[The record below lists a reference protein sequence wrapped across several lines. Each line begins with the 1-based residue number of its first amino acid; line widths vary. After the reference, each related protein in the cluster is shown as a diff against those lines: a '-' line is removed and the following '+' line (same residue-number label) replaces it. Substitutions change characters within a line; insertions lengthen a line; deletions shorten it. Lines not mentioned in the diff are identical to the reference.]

1 MIYEIQTPD
10 GRIIE
15 VEGDEGKEKEAIAAV
30 KNYLAKETTAQIFD
44 EDNFD
49 YETGVNAPGLR
60 AQLDLAE
67 TQEEKELVLNQRVG
81 SQGYIRDS
89 ANNFALTPLGLQRL
103 GIKPK
108 TNKNVIID
116 ESGFSSGDFAD
127 FAGVVGPIA
136 GAVASLSPHVKLLRL
151 VSQVFKNP
159 RLQRAAAVGLGSA
172 AGAGVEEAGEL
183 AAGLQAQSAGEVAK
197 DLAFE
202 AAIGGLSQ
210 GLFEAGGAA
219 VHAMLGRK
227 ANIVDVNIARAIAQ
241 GADPSELIG
250 LGAKLG
256 RTPTFKDVQDAQ
268 AKGIIETF
276 TPAAVSQRALGREI
290 PGRIQAAA
298 ETVFGRKERD
308 EALVKYGNERLQDAL
323 KKLGA
328 VDTEVESFASLTSAG
343 RFTAREFDE
352 YMKNLSQKSA
362 IARTE
367 VDNIIKNTIKGIDEG
382 AFDGDIT
389 RSGVGQALRDQLKE
403 SYDKISNTFKIR
415 EQSIDK
421 FLQNNGL
428 DAIQGK
434 IKLDMKQLRKELD
447 DITKRYPTIDKTL
460 ADDVKAPPIAVLK
473 KVIKEAQDKEGGISI
488 EALNNTR
495 SALLTLQRN
504 IGLQGGKQSVFLKDA
519 IESIDNIFNNL
530 ASGSGFAS
538 YLKSSLSGLSTA
550 QKDLARENV
559 KKAAKMIKN
568 YNADYNAAIKPFNDV
583 DVARVTHKARLGSK
597 DIDEIYSVI
606 LKKDRPELLN
616 RFLDAITDVE
626 SKTKF
631 GMLRTGVKVNKP
643 QREIIKEQLRNN
655 VIREAVRK
663 SVNVVD
669 DTINP
674 VTFAREINKL
684 GSTSK
689 VLFGDLPNF
698 QKILDDFAKINTNF
712 PTSKLQQIAEN
723 LNSKEFAQ
731 ALKKF
736 TDADNQRALAESDR
750 FLRRVRDASPDEVV
764 DTIFRNGQAL
774 NVARAKSILG
784 KDSQAFQE
792 VQQES
797 MRSLLRLAVG
807 PGKRV
812 DEVFNPEALERAL
825 NAKGN
830 DVLREMF
837 DEKTVKGLRNLVQDL
852 RVMTQGDKGGAGTL
866 IAGAVAVNAFNLAYI
881 PTLIQLGVVGSLLRN
896 PATVRRLA
904 KADKESVS
912 IVLNATKDALRLF
925 LPITIG
931 NEIVE
936 TTRELSDLAVREF
949 EKADEQF
956 DITGTIGELGSELQ
970 TAQKQIPRLS
980 AQLDLPSIQTVPRQ
994 AGAVASESLLGGS
1007 SLNEDIAR
1015 SLDRIA

>member
-1 MIYEIQTPD
+1 MIYEIETPD

-15 VEGDEGKEKEAIAAV
+15 VEGPAGMEEEAIKRV
-30 KNYLAKETTAQIFD
+30 KSFLAEESTAKIFD
-44 EDNFD
+44 EENFD
-49 YETGVNAPGLR
+49 YETGVKAPGLR
-60 AQLDLAE
+60 AQLDLADNL
-67 TQEEKELVLNQRVG
+67 EEKELVLNQRVG

-89 ANNFALTPLGLQRL
+89 ANNFALTPLGLRRL
-103 GIKPK
+103 GILPK

-136 GAVASLSPHVKLLRL
+136 GAVASLSPHSKLLRL
-151 VSQVFKNP
+151 VSQVFKNK
-159 RLQRAAAVGLGSA
+159 RWQRATAVGLGSA

-183 AAGLQAQSAGEVAK
+183 AAGLQAQSASEIAK

-210 GLFEAGGAA
+210 GLFETGGAA
-219 VHAMLGRK
+219 VHAMLGKK
-227 ANIVDVNIARAIAQ
+227 ANIVDINISRAIAQ
-241 GADPSELIG
+241 GADPSELIE
-250 LGAKLG
+250 LGTKLG
-256 RTPTFKDVQDAQ
+256 RTPTFKDVKDAQ

-308 EALVKYGNERLQDAL
+308 EALVRYGNERLQAAL

-328 VDTEVESFASLTSAG
+328 VDTEVESFAGLTSAG
-343 RFTAREFDE
+343 RFTAKEFDE
-352 YMKNLSQKSA
+352 YMQTLSQKSA
-362 IARTE
+362 TARTE
-367 VDNIIKNTIKGIDEG
+367 VDNVIKNTIKGIDEG

-389 RSGVGQALRDQLKE
+389 RGGVGQALRDQLKE
-403 SYDKISNTFKIR
+403 SYDKISKTFQKR
-415 EQSIDK
+415 EESIDE
-421 FLQNNGL
+421 FLQANGL

-434 IKLDMKQLRKELD
+434 IKLDMKQLKKELD
-447 DITKRYPTIDKTL
+447 EITKRYPTIDKTL

-473 KVIKEAQDKEGGISI
+473 KVISDAQKKEGGISI

-504 IGLQGGKQSVFLKDA
+504 IGLQGGKQSVFLSDA
-519 IESIDNIFNNL
+519 IQSIDNIFKNL

-538 YLKSSLSGLSTA
+538 YLKGSLSGLSTA

-559 KKAAKMIKN
+559 KKAAKMIRN
-568 YNADYNAAIKPFNDV
+568 YNDDYNAAIKPFNDV

-606 LKKDRPELLN
+606 LKPNRPELLT

-626 SKTKF
+626 ATTKF
-631 GMLRTGVKVNKP
+631 GMLRTGVKTNQP
-643 QREIIKEQLRNN
+643 QRQIIKEQLRNN
-655 VIREAVRK
+655 LIREAVRK

-674 VTFAREINKL
+674 VTFAREINRL
-684 GSTSK
+684 GETTK
-689 VLFGDLPNF
+689 VLFDDVPNF
-698 QKILDDFAKINTNF
+698 QRVIDDFTKINTNF
-712 PTSKLQQIAEN
+712 PTSKLQSIAEN
-723 LNSKEFAQ
+723 LNSKEFTQ
-731 ALKKF
+731 ALQKF
-736 TDADNQRALAESDR
+736 TDADNARALAESDR
-750 FLRRVRDASPDEVV
+750 FISRVTNAAPDEVV
-764 DTIFRNGQAL
+764 DTVFRNGQAA
-774 NVARAKSILG
+774 NIAKTKSILG
-784 KDSQAFQE
+784 ADSQAFQE

-797 MRSLLRLAVG
+797 MRNLLRLTVG
-807 PGKRV
+807 PGKRI
-812 DEVFNPEALERAL
+812 DEIFNPDALERAL

-837 DEKTVKGLRNLVQDL
+837 DDATVKGLRNLVQDL

-881 PTLIQLGVVGSLLRN
+881 PTLIQLGITGSLLRN
-896 PATVRRLA
+896 PAVVRRLA
-904 KADKESVS
+904 KTDKESVS
-912 IVLNATKDALRLF
+912 IVLDAVKDALRLF

-931 NEIVE
+931 NEILE
-936 TTRELSDLAVREF
+936 TTRDLSDLAIKEYQ
-949 EKADEQF
+949 KADEEF
-956 DITGTIGELGSELQ
+956 DISGLIDEVGSDLQ

-980 AQLDLPSIQTVPRQ
+980 ASLDLPEVQQIPQRSVGITSPSVIGLSPVNR
-994 AGAVASESLLGGS
+994 
-1007 SLNEDIAR
+1007 DIAER
-1015 SLDRIA
+1015 RMG

>member
-1 MIYEIQTPD
+1 MIYEIKTPD

-15 VEGDEGKEKEAIAAV
+15 VEGDEGQEKEAIAAV
-30 KNYLAKETTAQIFD
+30 KRYLATETTAQIFD

-49 YETGVNAPGLR
+49 YETGVKAPGLR

-89 ANNFALTPLGLQRL
+89 ANNFALTPLGLRRL
-103 GIKPK
+103 GILPK

-136 GAVASLSPHVKLLRL
+136 GAVASLSPHSKLLRL
-151 VSQVFKNP
+151 VSKVFKNP
-159 RLQRAAAVGLGSA
+159 RLQRSAAVGLGSA

-227 ANIVDVNIARAIAQ
+227 ANIVDINISRAIAQ
-241 GADPSELIG
+241 GADPSELIE
-250 LGAKLG
+250 LGTKLG
-256 RTPTFKDVQDAQ
+256 RTPTFKDVKDAQ

-308 EALVKYGNERLQDAL
+308 EALVRYGNERLQAAL

-328 VDTEVESFASLTSAG
+328 VDTEVESFAGLTSAG
-343 RFTAREFDE
+343 RFTAKEFDE
-352 YMKNLSQKSA
+352 YMQTLSQKSA
-362 IARTE
+362 TARTE
-367 VDNIIKNTIKGIDEG
+367 VDNVIKNTIKGIDEG

-389 RSGVGQALRDQLKE
+389 RGGVGQALRNQLKD
-403 SYDKISNTFKIR
+403 SYDQISKTFQKR
-415 EQSIDK
+415 EQSIDE
-421 FLQNNGL
+421 FLQANGL
-428 DAIQGK
+428 DAIDGK
-434 IKLDMKQLRKELD
+434 IKLDLRQLQKEID
-447 DITKRYPTIDKTL
+447 QITRRYPTIDKTL

-473 KVIKEAQDKEGGISI
+473 KVISDAQKKEGGISI

-504 IGLQGGKQSVFLKDA
+504 IGLQGGKQSVFLEKA
-519 IESIDNIFNNL
+519 INSIDKIFDGL
-530 ASGSGFAS
+530 ASGSSFTAIKGLLRTGTQKESFAS
-538 YLKSSLSGLSTA
+538 IK
-550 QKDLARENV
+550 Q
-559 KKAAKMIKN
+559 AAKMIKN
-568 YNADYNAAIKPFNDV
+568 YNDDYNAAIKPFNDV

-606 LKKDRPELLN
+606 LKPNRPELLT
-616 RFLDAITDVE
+616 RFLDAITEVE

-631 GMLRTGVKVNKP
+631 GMLRTGVKTNQP
-643 QREIIKEQLRNN
+643 QRQIIKEQLRNN
-655 VIREAVRK
+655 LIREAVRK

-674 VTFAREINKL
+674 VTFAREINRL
-684 GSTSK
+684 GETTK
-689 VLFGDLPNF
+689 VLFDDVPNF
-698 QKILDDFAKINTNF
+698 QRVIDDFTKINTNF
-712 PTSKLQQIAEN
+712 PTSKLQSIAEN
-723 LNSKEFAQ
+723 LNSKEFTQ
-731 ALKKF
+731 ALQKF
-736 TDADNQRALAESDR
+736 TDADNARALAESDR
-750 FLRRVRDASPDEVV
+750 FISRVTNAAPDEVV
-764 DTIFRNGQAL
+764 DTVFRNGQAA
-774 NVARAKSILG
+774 NIAKTKSILG
-784 KDSQAFQE
+784 ADSQAFQE

-797 MRSLLRLAVG
+797 MRNLLRLTVG
-807 PGKRV
+807 PGKRI
-812 DEVFNPEALERAL
+812 DEVFNPDALERAL

-837 DEKTVKGLRNLVQDL
+837 DDATVKGLRNLVQDL

-881 PTLIQLGVVGSLLRN
+881 PTLIQLGITGSLLRN
-896 PATVRRLA
+896 PAVVRRLA
-904 KADKESVS
+904 KTDKESVS
-912 IVLNATKDALRLF
+912 IVLDAVKDALRLF

-931 NEIVE
+931 NEILE
-936 TTRELSDLAVREF
+936 TTRDLSDLAIKEYQ
-949 EKADEQF
+949 KADEEF
-956 DITGTIGELGSELQ
+956 DISGLIDEVGSDLQ

-980 AQLDLPSIQTVPRQ
+980 ASLDLPEVQQIPQRSVGITSPSVIGLSPVNR
-994 AGAVASESLLGGS
+994 
-1007 SLNEDIAR
+1007 DIAER
-1015 SLDRIA
+1015 RMG